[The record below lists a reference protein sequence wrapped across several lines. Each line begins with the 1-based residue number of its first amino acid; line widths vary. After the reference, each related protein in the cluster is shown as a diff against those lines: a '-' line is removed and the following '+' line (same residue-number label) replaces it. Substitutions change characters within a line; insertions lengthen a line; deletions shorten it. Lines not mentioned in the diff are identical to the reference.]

1 MERLIAERDNI
12 EKREED
18 YMQKLDEIQVLYD
31 NKLQIEKQGVLAP
44 DGLQAKL
51 KDLVTLAK

>member
-18 YMQKLDEIQVLYD
+18 YMRKLDEIQVLYD
-31 NKLQIEKQGVLAP
+31 NKLQIERQGVLAP
-44 DGLQAKL
+44 DSL
-51 KDLVTLAK
+51 

>member
-31 NKLQIEKQGVLAP
+31 NKLQIEK
-44 DGLQAKL
+44 
-51 KDLVTLAK
+51 